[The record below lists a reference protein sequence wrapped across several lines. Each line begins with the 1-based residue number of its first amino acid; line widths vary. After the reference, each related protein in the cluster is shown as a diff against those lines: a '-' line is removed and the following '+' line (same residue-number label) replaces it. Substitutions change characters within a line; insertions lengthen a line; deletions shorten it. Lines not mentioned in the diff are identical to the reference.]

1 MREEVRK
8 AIFPLAG
15 HGTRFLPMTKAS
27 PKEMLPLVDKP
38 VVQYVV
44 EEAVASGIG
53 EIIMITGR
61 GKRAIEDHFDISYEL
76 EDVLLKK
83 GKHALLEEVRKISDL
98 AEIVYTRQKESKG
111 LGHAVLCGRQL
122 IGNEPFAVAL
132 GDEVIDGPEPALS
145 QLVSVF
151 HRVNGPVIGVQRV
164 PRSDV
169 PFYGI
174 AAGRRLGEG
183 LIQIESLVEKPGVE
197 EAPSDL
203 AVIGRYILTADIFE
217 ILETQ
222 KPGVGGEI
230 QLTDALRTLSGKRPI
245 YAYEIKGNRYDTG
258 DKLGF
263 LKATVQ
269 FGLKSPELGDLFR
282 KYLERILSSAD
293 GPEGR

>member
-203 AVIGRYILTADIFE
+203 AVIGRYVLTADIFE

>member
-1 MREEVRK
+1 MKEKVRK

-76 EDVLLKK
+76 EDVLMKK
-83 GKHALLEEVRKISDL
+83 GKLALLEEVRKISDL

-122 IGNEPFAVAL
+122 IGSEPFAVAL

-145 QLVSVF
+145 QLISVF

-164 PRSDV
+164 PKADV

-174 AAGRRLGEG
+174 AAGQQLEEG
-183 LIQIESLVEKPGVE
+183 LIRIDSLVEKPSVE
-197 EAPSDL
+197 DAPSDL
-203 AVIGRYILTADIFE
+203 AVIGRYVLTADIFE

-222 KPGVGGEI
+222 QPGVGGEI

-245 YAYEIKGNRYDTG
+245 YAYEVKGHRYDTG

-269 FGLKSPELGDLFR
+269 FGLKNPDLGGAFR
-282 KYLERILSSAD
+282 EYLERILSLSD
-293 GPEGR
+293 GSEAR